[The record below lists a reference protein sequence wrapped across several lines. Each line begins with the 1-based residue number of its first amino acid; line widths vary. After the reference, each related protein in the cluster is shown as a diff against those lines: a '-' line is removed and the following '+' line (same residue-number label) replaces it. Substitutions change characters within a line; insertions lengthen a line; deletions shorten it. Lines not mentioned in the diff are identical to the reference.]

1 MKTVSTT
8 QDVIR
13 EVAAEA
19 SPIIDRIA
27 RLGLLAN
34 GVVVLIVGAFALRFV
49 LGFGQ
54 GLAGPEDALASL
66 PRQPF
71 GRFTLA
77 LLSLGLW
84 AYAVWKLV
92 QAIVDSEHKG
102 TSFVGMMERVGFG
115 FTALAYMTLGMSGFQ
130 LLLGNQVGDATTPEE
145 LAAKI
150 LAPHFGR
157 SVVGLFGGIFVMV
170 GILQVRMGL
179 TAKFRHTLGLERMS
193 RTEVIAVL
201 VLGCMGYLAL
211 GIVSIVIGYFLIR
224 VALLYDPE
232 AAGGWQEALALLG
245 SLDPGRWVLGA
256 VAAGVVSYGLFFVML
271 VRYRRTY

>member
-1 MKTVSTT
+1 
-8 QDVIR
+8 
-13 EVAAEA
+13 VATEA

-34 GVVVLIVGAFALRFV
+34 GVVFLIVGAFALRFV

-71 GRFTLA
+71 GRITLA
-77 LLSLGLW
+77 VLSLGLW

-92 QAIVDSEHKG
+92 QAIVDPERKG
-102 TSFVGMMERVGFG
+102 TSFIGMMERVGFG
-115 FTALAYMTLGMSGFQ
+115 LTALAYMTLGMAGLQ
-130 LLLGNQVGDATTPEE
+130 LLLGDQVGGATAPEE

-157 SVVGLFGGIFVMV
+157 SVVGLFGGIFVLA
-170 GILQVRMGL
+170 GFLQVRMGV
-179 TAKFRHTLGLERMS
+179 TAKFRHTLALERMS
-193 RTEVIAVL
+193 RTEVVAVL

-211 GIVSIVIGYFLIR
+211 GVVSIVIGYFLSR

-245 SLDPGRWVLGA
+245 SLDLGRVALGA

>member
-1 MKTVSTT
+1 MSTT
-8 QDVIR
+8 QQLIR
-13 EVAAEA
+13 EVAT
-19 SPIIDRIA
+19 PIIDRVA
-27 RLGLLAN
+27 RLGFLAN
-34 GVVVLIVGAFALRFV
+34 GVVVLIVGALALRFV

-54 GLAGPEDALASL
+54 GLAGPEQALASL

-71 GRFTLA
+71 GRTTLA

-84 AYAVWKLV
+84 AYAFWKLV
-92 QAIVDSEHKG
+92 QAIVDPEHKG

-115 FTALAYMTLGMSGFQ
+115 FTALAYMTLGMVGFH
-130 LLLGNQVGDATTPEE
+130 LLRGDQVGGATGPEE

-157 SVVGLFGGIFVMV
+157 WVVGLFGGIIVLAGV
-170 GILQVRMGL
+170 LQVRMGV
-179 TAKFRHTLGLERMS
+179 TARFRHTLALQRMS

-201 VLGCMGYLAL
+201 VLGCMGYLGL
-211 GIVSIVIGYFLIR
+211 GIVSLVIGYFLIR

-232 AAGGWQEALALLG
+232 SAGGWQEALALLG

>member
-1 MKTVSTT
+1 MVSTT
-8 QDVIR
+8 QELIR
-13 EVAAEA
+13 EVATEA

-34 GVVVLIVGAFALRFV
+34 GVVVLIVGALALRFV

-54 GLAGPEDALASL
+54 GLAGPEDALAGL

-71 GRFTLA
+71 GRITLA
-77 LLSLGLW
+77 LLSPGLW

-92 QAIVDSEHKG
+92 QAIVDPEHKG

-115 FTALAYMTLGMSGFQ
+115 FTALAYMMLGMVGFQ
-130 LLLGNQVGDATTPEE
+130 VLLLDQVGSATDPEE

-157 SVVGLFGGIFVMV
+157 SVVGLFGGIIVLAGV
-170 GILQVRMGL
+170 LQVRMGV
-179 TAKFRHTLGLERMS
+179 TAKFRHTLARERMS
-193 RTEVIAVL
+193 RAEEIAVL
-201 VLGCMGYLAL
+201 VMGCMGYLAL

-224 VALLYDPE
+224 VALLYDPH
-232 AAGGWQEALALLG
+232 AAGGWQEALVLLG

-256 VAAGVVSYGLFFVML
+256 VASGVVSYGLFFVML
-271 VRYRRTY
+271 VRHRRTY

>member
-1 MKTVSTT
+1 VSTT
-8 QDVIR
+8 QELIRDV
-13 EVAAEA
+13 ATEA

-71 GRFTLA
+71 GRITLA

-92 QAIVDSEHKG
+92 QAIVDPEHKG

-115 FTALAYMTLGMSGFQ
+115 FTALAYMTLGVVGVQ
-130 LLLGNQVGDATTPEE
+130 LLLGAQVGGATAPEE

-150 LAPHFGR
+150 LAPHLGR
-157 SVVGLFGGIFVMV
+157 SVVGLLGGIIVLAGV
-170 GILQVRMGL
+170 LQVRMGM
-179 TAKFRHTLGLERMS
+179 TAKFRHTLALERMS

-224 VALLYDPE
+224 VALLYNP
-232 AAGGWQEALALLG
+232 AVAGGWQEALVLLG
-245 SLDPGRWVLGA
+245 TLDPGRWALGA
-256 VAAGVVSYGLFFVML
+256 VAAGVVSYGLFFAML